1 MRALRRE
8 DLPTFDLPRKAIS
21 GTCSST
27 PGNSKLNLAGEM
39 YLNVEDRKDR
49 GGLLSVKRDFG

>member
-39 YLNVEDRKDR
+39 YLNVEER
-49 GGLLSVKRDFG
+49 FWMNTTIW